1 MPPTRS
7 RRRRP
12 LRSRLRRTPVIW
24 WLAAA
29 TLSVTTAVIVDSAL
43 ARADDHTRRFGALRA
58 VPVATQAV
66 GAGEVLGAAAVRIER
81 RPAALLPAGEPATGA
96 AGRVARVPLLAG
108 EVVVEAKL
116 APPGRRGAT
125 AIVPAGTRALAIPG
139 GPGGRPPA
147 RVGDRVDLLATFP
160 DAEEPTV
167 VVAEAALVVAVD
179 HQADTTTVA
188 VGRQEAPRVAYALA
202 AGTLTLALARG

>member
-7 RRRRP
+7 RRRLP
-12 LRSRLRRTPVIW
+12 LRWRLRRTPVIW

-29 TLSVTTAVIVDSAL
+29 ALAATTAIVVESAL
-43 ARADDHTRRFGALRA
+43 ARADAHTRRFGALRA
-58 VPVATQAV
+58 VPVATR
-66 GAGEVLGAAAVRIER
+66 GIEAGEVLGTEGVRIEH

-125 AIVPAGTRALAIPG
+125 AMVPGGTRALAIPG

-160 DAEEPTV
+160 AAEEPSV

-188 VGRQEAPRVAYALA
+188 VRREEAPRVAFALA
-202 AGTLTLALARG
+202 AGTLTLALIAP